1 MLINGVRIEA
11 DFDADAEE
19 LANYVAYTKARIP
32 EVSSIKVVSCP
43 DGGVDVKWTAHY
55 QKFERIRR
63 ITGYLSGDITTW
75 NNAKQAEE
83 RERVKHL

>member
-32 EVSSIKVVSCP
+32 EVSSIKVAMCP
-43 DGGVDVKWTAHY
+43 DGGVDVNYTAHH

-63 ITGYLSGDITTW
+63 ITG
-75 NNAKQAEE
+75 A
-83 RERVKHL
+83 